1 MPYLL
6 ESDFA
11 TELEAI
17 INDTTGTL
25 IASQYVRPQTKIGV
39 ILGTGCNAAY
49 MEDVSCIGKLKDAG
63 IDPSEQMAIN
73 CEWVRYKFAALRQSF
88 ILNRVPLTL
97 TCTNTFQKQNMTLL
111 WIKLPINLVNRP
123 SRR

>member
-1 MPYLL
+1 MPHLL

-11 TELEAI
+11 TDLEAI

-49 MEDVSCIGKLKDAG
+49 MEDISCIGKLKDAG
-63 IDPSEQMAIN
+63 IDPSEQDRKS
-73 CEWVRYKFAALRQSF
+73 V
-88 ILNRVPLTL
+88 V
-97 TCTNTFQKQNMTLL
+97 
-111 WIKLPINLVNRP
+111 
-123 SRR
+123 

>member
-1 MPYLL
+1 MTYLFGP
-6 ESDFA
+6 DFII
-11 TELEAI
+11 ELEAI

-49 MEDVSCIGKLKDAG
+49 MEDISCIGKLRDAG
-63 IDPSEQMAIN
+63 LDPSEQMAIN
-73 CEWVRYKFAALRQSF
+73 CEWVRYKLVALHRSLM
-88 ILNRVPLTL
+88 LNRVPLIL
-97 TCTNTFQKQNMTLL
+97 TCTNTFQEQSMTLP
-111 WIKLPINLVNRP
+111 WIKLPINLVNRL

>member
-1 MPYLL
+1 MPHLL

-11 TELEAI
+11 TDLEAI

-49 MEDVSCIGKLKDAG
+49 MEDISCIGKLKDAG

-73 CEWVRYKFAALRQSF
+73 CEWVRYKFAALHRSLM
-88 ILNRVPLTL
+88 LNRVPLIL
-97 TCTNTFQKQNMTLL
+97 TCINIFQKQNMTLP
-111 WIKLPINLVNRP
+111 WIKLPINLVNRL